1 MEIIA
6 FAASSRKNGNTE
18 ILLDEVITDEQDA
31 YDNMLENLQESEKS
45 ESMDEGLDTLDEAK
59 GLLEE
64 LIS

>member
-1 MEIIA
+1 MNKQRRNKIQKAID
-6 FAASSRKNGNTE
+6 
-18 ILLDEVITDEQDA
+18 LLDEVITDEQDA